1 MEEGKFLT
9 SNFQPLFRVI
19 CMPGMVLNTFFYFF
33 LKRVKYNPAF
43 STSNIRS
50 QTFVPMPANDA
61 DFTVITLPE
70 IDFMKDYQNT
80 RLEGTKI
87 YKMTVLDES

>member
-1 MEEGKFLT
+1 
-9 SNFQPLFRVI
+9 
-19 CMPGMVLNTFFYFF
+19 
-33 LKRVKYNPAF
+33 
-43 STSNIRS
+43 
-50 QTFVPMPANDA
+50 MPANDA